1 MSVHGVIAP
10 VSVLR
15 KEQVMQ
21 NRKIRIGIDVGGT
34 FTHAVALDHQSYEVI
49 AHAVTPTTHSSR
61 YSVSE
66 GIIKTFQDVLVQTGA
81 APADVVFVA
90 HSTTQATNALL
101 EGDVAKV
108 GVVGM
113 GRGLEA
119 IKAKTDTMI
128 ADIPLNESKALHT
141 AHSFLNTDP
150 KEFTQAKI
158 NQVIEELRKKG
169 CSVIVASEA
178 FGVDDPH
185 REDMVTSLAQQ
196 LGLPA
201 TASHEISQL
210 YGLKVRTRTAVIN
223 ASILPKMTQTADMTN
238 ESIQRSGITAPLMIM
253 RSDGG
258 VMDIQ
263 QMRKRPILTLLSG
276 PAAGIAAALMYANV
290 SDGIFLEVGGTSTDI
305 SVIHNGKAMV
315 KSASVGGHST
325 FLKTLDSRTVGIG
338 GGSMIRIDSA
348 GQVRDVGPR
357 SAHIAGLTYL
367 AFAEPEELQDARPV
381 LAAPIEGD
389 PPDHLMMENPAGKRF
404 AVTLTDAAMMAGA
417 VQPSDYAFGNLEN
430 VRLCFD
436 KLSEE
441 YGQPP
446 QAFAEA
452 VLDKAIQRVDATVQA
467 LLQDYQLDPK
477 LLSLVG
483 GGGGCTTVVPWLSR
497 HTGIRYVIADKAE
510 VISAIGAAMAMLRDT
525 VARTVID
532 PTPEDIAAIRRQA
545 VDSLIS
551 MGAAPDS
558 IEVQMEIDQ
567 QKNIVQATATGSL
580 QMEQQD
586 LGMGRASQE
595 ELSQIA
601 ADSLRVQPG
610 QETLAG
616 QTEGLFIF
624 SSVRRVSR
632 LFGLFH
638 RDEQDFRVL
647 DRRGVVKLQVNN
659 GQLLCTSG
667 GRFSADLDAFLQ
679 EVSSYNDAG
688 QILPEVFVLHG
699 SRIVDLSSV
708 LVHDQ
713 VMQLAALEL
722 EGAAPDTP
730 ICVLTHPRK

>member
-81 APADVVFVA
+81 APEDVVFVA

-338 GGSMIRIDSA
+338 GGSMIRIDSV

-667 GRFSADLDAFLQ
+667 GRFSADLDVFLQ

>member
-81 APADVVFVA
+81 APEDVVFVA

-150 KEFTQAKI
+150 KEFTQEKI

-305 SVIHNGKAMV
+305 SVIHNGKARV

>member
-1 MSVHGVIAP
+1 
-10 VSVLR
+10 
-15 KEQVMQ
+15 MQ

-81 APADVVFVA
+81 APEDVVFVA

-150 KEFTQAKI
+150 KEFTQEKI

-263 QMRKRPILTLLSG
+263 QMRKLPILTLLSG

>member
-81 APADVVFVA
+81 APEDVVFVA

-417 VQPSDYAFGNLEN
+417 VQPRDYAFGNLEN

>member
-1 MSVHGVIAP
+1 
-10 VSVLR
+10 
-15 KEQVMQ
+15 MQ

-81 APADVVFVA
+81 APEDVVFVA

-150 KEFTQAKI
+150 KEFTQEKI

-452 VLDKAIQRVDATVQA
+452 VLDKSIQRVDATVQA

>member
-1 MSVHGVIAP
+1 
-10 VSVLR
+10 
-15 KEQVMQ
+15 MQ

-81 APADVVFVA
+81 APEDVVFVA

-223 ASILPKMTQTADMTN
+223 ASILPKITQTADMTN
-238 ESIQRSGITAPLMIM
+238 ESIQRNGITAPLMIM

>member
-1 MSVHGVIAP
+1 
-10 VSVLR
+10 
-15 KEQVMQ
+15 MQ

-49 AHAVTPTTHSSR
+49 AHAVTPTTHASR

-66 GIIKTFQDVLVQTGA
+66 GIVKTFQDVLQQTGA
-81 APADVVFVA
+81 APENVVFVA

-108 GVVGM
+108 GILGM
-113 GRGLEA
+113 GHGIEA
-119 IKAKTDTMI
+119 IKAKADTMI
-128 ADIPLNESKALHT
+128 ADISLNESKALHT
-141 AHSFLNTDP
+141 AHTFLNTDP
-150 KEFTQAKI
+150 KEFTEDKI
-158 NQVIEELRKKG
+158 RRAIEALRDQG

-178 FGVDDPH
+178 FGVDDPQ
-185 REDMVTSLAQQ
+185 REDAVTGIAQQ

-338 GGSMIRIDSA
+338 GGSMIRMDST

-367 AFAEPEELQDARPV
+367 AFAEPEELRDARPV
-381 LAAPIEGD
+381 LAAPMEGD
-389 PPDHLMMENPAGKRF
+389 SPDHLMMENPAGKRF
-404 AVTLTDAAMMAGA
+404 AVTLTDAAMMAGV
-417 VQPSDYAFGNLEN
+417 VQPGDYAFGNLEN
-430 VRLCFD
+430 VRLCFA
-436 KLSEE
+436 KLGEE
-441 YGQPP
+441 YGHSP
-446 QAFAEA
+446 QAMATA
-452 VLDKAIQRVDATVQA
+452 ILDKAIQRVDATVQM
-467 LLQDYQLDPK
+467 LLRDYQLDPK

-545 VDSLIS
+545 MDSLIS

-580 QMEQQD
+580 QMERQD
-586 LGMGRASQE
+586 LGLGRVSQE

-610 QETLAG
+610 EEILAG
-616 QTEGLFIF
+616 QTESLYVF
-624 SSVRRVSR
+624 SATRRISR
-632 LFGLFH
+632 LFGLLH
-638 RDEQDFRVL
+638 REEQDFRVL
-647 DRRGVVKLQVNN
+647 DTRGVIKLQINH

-679 EVSSYNDAG
+679 EVSNYNDAG

-722 EGAAPDTP
+722 EGAASDTP
-730 ICVLTHPRK
+730 ICVLAHPRR

>member
-81 APADVVFVA
+81 APEDVVFVA

-367 AFAEPEELQDARPV
+367 AFAEPEELQDTRPV

>member
-81 APADVVFVA
+81 APEDVVFVA

-150 KEFTQAKI
+150 KEFTQEKI

-238 ESIQRSGITAPLMIM
+238 ESIM

>member
-81 APADVVFVA
+81 APEDVVFVA

-150 KEFTQAKI
+150 KEFTQEKI

-679 EVSSYNDAG
+679 EVYSYNDAG

>member
-1 MSVHGVIAP
+1 M
-10 VSVLR
+10 LR

-66 GIIKTFQDVLVQTGA
+66 GILKTFQDVLVQTGA
-81 APADVVFVA
+81 APEDVVFVA

-367 AFAEPEELQDARPV
+367 AFAEPEELQDTRPV
-381 LAAPIEGD
+381 LAAPIVGD
-389 PPDHLMMENPAGKRF
+389 PPDHLMLEIPAGKRF

-558 IEVQMEIDQ
+558 IEVPVSYTHLTLPTTE
-567 QKNIVQATATGSL
+567 
-580 QMEQQD
+580 
-586 LGMGRASQE
+586 
-595 ELSQIA
+595 
-601 ADSLRVQPG
+601 RV
-610 QETLAG
+610 
-616 QTEGLFIF
+616 
-624 SSVRRVSR
+624 
-632 LFGLFH
+632 
-638 RDEQDFRVL
+638 
-647 DRRGVVKLQVNN
+647 
-659 GQLLCTSG
+659 
-667 GRFSADLDAFLQ
+667 
-679 EVSSYNDAG
+679 
-688 QILPEVFVLHG
+688 
-699 SRIVDLSSV
+699 
-708 LVHDQ
+708 
-713 VMQLAALEL
+713 
-722 EGAAPDTP
+722 
-730 ICVLTHPRK
+730 

>member
-81 APADVVFVA
+81 APEDVVFVA

-150 KEFTQAKI
+150 KEFTQEKI

>member
-81 APADVVFVA
+81 APEDVVFVA

-367 AFAEPEELQDARPV
+367 AFAEPEDLQDARPV

>member
-81 APADVVFVA
+81 APEDVVFVA

-150 KEFTQAKI
+150 KEFTQEKI

-263 QMRKRPILTLLSG
+263 QMRKLPILTLLSG

>member
-1 MSVHGVIAP
+1 MYVHGVIAP

-81 APADVVFVA
+81 APEDVVFVA

-417 VQPSDYAFGNLEN
+417 VQPRDYAFGNLEN

-679 EVSSYNDAG
+679 KVSSYNDAG

>member
-81 APADVVFVA
+81 APEDVVFVA

-497 HTGIRYVIADKAE
+497 HTGIRYVIADKSE

>member
-1 MSVHGVIAP
+1 
-10 VSVLR
+10 
-15 KEQVMQ
+15 MQ

-81 APADVVFVA
+81 APEDVVFVA

-367 AFAEPEELQDARPV
+367 AFAEPEELQDTRPV

-580 QMEQQD
+580 QLEQQD

>member
-1 MSVHGVIAP
+1 
-10 VSVLR
+10 
-15 KEQVMQ
+15 MQ

-81 APADVVFVA
+81 APEDVVFVA

-150 KEFTQAKI
+150 KEFTQEKI

-446 QAFAEA
+446 QSFAEA

>member
-1 MSVHGVIAP
+1 
-10 VSVLR
+10 
-15 KEQVMQ
+15 MQ

-81 APADVVFVA
+81 APEDVVFVA

-483 GGGGCTTVVPWLSR
+483 GGGGCTTGVPWLSR

>member
-81 APADVVFVA
+81 APEDVVFVA

-150 KEFTQAKI
+150 KEFTQEKI

-510 VISAIGAAMAMLRDT
+510 VISAIGAAMVMLRDT

>member
-1 MSVHGVIAP
+1 
-10 VSVLR
+10 
-15 KEQVMQ
+15 MQ

-81 APADVVFVA
+81 APEDVVFVA

-417 VQPSDYAFGNLEN
+417 VQPRDYAFGNLEN

-679 EVSSYNDAG
+679 KVSSYNDAG

>member
-1 MSVHGVIAP
+1 
-10 VSVLR
+10 
-15 KEQVMQ
+15 MQ

>member
-1 MSVHGVIAP
+1 
-10 VSVLR
+10 
-15 KEQVMQ
+15 MQ

-81 APADVVFVA
+81 APEDVVFVA

-713 VMQLAALEL
+713 VMPLAALEL

>member
-81 APADVVFVA
+81 APEDVVFVA

-567 QKNIVQATATGSL
+567 QKSRNF
-580 QMEQQD
+580 
-586 LGMGRASQE
+586 
-595 ELSQIA
+595 
-601 ADSLRVQPG
+601 
-610 QETLAG
+610 
-616 QTEGLFIF
+616 TEGVCR
-624 SSVRRVSR
+624 S
-632 LFGLFH
+632 
-638 RDEQDFRVL
+638 DFR
-647 DRRGVVKLQVNN
+647 
-659 GQLLCTSG
+659 
-667 GRFSADLDAFLQ
+667 
-679 EVSSYNDAG
+679 
-688 QILPEVFVLHG
+688 
-699 SRIVDLSSV
+699 
-708 LVHDQ
+708 
-713 VMQLAALEL
+713 
-722 EGAAPDTP
+722 
-730 ICVLTHPRK
+730 

>member
-81 APADVVFVA
+81 APEDVVFVA

-325 FLKTLDSRTVGIG
+325 FLKTLDS
-338 GGSMIRIDSA
+338 
-348 GQVRDVGPR
+348 
-357 SAHIAGLTYL
+357 
-367 AFAEPEELQDARPV
+367 
-381 LAAPIEGD
+381 
-389 PPDHLMMENPAGKRF
+389 
-404 AVTLTDAAMMAGA
+404 
-417 VQPSDYAFGNLEN
+417 
-430 VRLCFD
+430 
-436 KLSEE
+436 
-441 YGQPP
+441 
-446 QAFAEA
+446 
-452 VLDKAIQRVDATVQA
+452 
-467 LLQDYQLDPK
+467 
-477 LLSLVG
+477 
-483 GGGGCTTVVPWLSR
+483 
-497 HTGIRYVIADKAE
+497 
-510 VISAIGAAMAMLRDT
+510 
-525 VARTVID
+525 
-532 PTPEDIAAIRRQA
+532 
-545 VDSLIS
+545 
-551 MGAAPDS
+551 
-558 IEVQMEIDQ
+558 
-567 QKNIVQATATGSL
+567 
-580 QMEQQD
+580 
-586 LGMGRASQE
+586 
-595 ELSQIA
+595 
-601 ADSLRVQPG
+601 
-610 QETLAG
+610 
-616 QTEGLFIF
+616 
-624 SSVRRVSR
+624 
-632 LFGLFH
+632 
-638 RDEQDFRVL
+638 
-647 DRRGVVKLQVNN
+647 
-659 GQLLCTSG
+659 
-667 GRFSADLDAFLQ
+667 
-679 EVSSYNDAG
+679 
-688 QILPEVFVLHG
+688 
-699 SRIVDLSSV
+699 
-708 LVHDQ
+708 
-713 VMQLAALEL
+713 
-722 EGAAPDTP
+722 
-730 ICVLTHPRK
+730 

>member
-1 MSVHGVIAP
+1 
-10 VSVLR
+10 
-15 KEQVMQ
+15 MQ

-81 APADVVFVA
+81 APEDVVFVA

-150 KEFTQAKI
+150 KEFTQEKI

-467 LLQDYQLDPK
+467 LLQDYQLDPT

>member
-81 APADVVFVA
+81 APEDVVFVA

-367 AFAEPEELQDARPV
+367 AFAEPEELQDTRPV

-679 EVSSYNDAG
+679 EVSSYNDAW

>member
-81 APADVVFVA
+81 APEDVVFVA

-150 KEFTQAKI
+150 KEFTQEKI

-532 PTPEDIAAIRRQA
+532 PTPEDIAAIHRQA